1 MTDSMKFIPIPQ
13 EIYDILGFTDE
24 GVFTAEID
32 DGKLILTQESGRK
45 CILPPKVDIDCED
58 CCFCCKCCGECM
70 ADQFISREA
79 DDKEFCYEV
88 QINGIT
94 VSVTDTVH

>member
-1 MTDSMKFIPIPQ
+1 MTVSMKFIPVPQ

-24 GVFTAEID
+24 GVFTAEISE
-32 DGKLILTQESGRK
+32 GKLVLTQESDRK
-45 CILPPKVDIDCED
+45 CILPPEAEVDCED

-70 ADQFISREA
+70 ADQFISRED

-88 QINGIT
+88 QINNIT
-94 VSVTDTVH
+94 VSGANTVH

>member
-1 MTDSMKFIPIPQ
+1 MTESMKFIPVPQ
-13 EIYDILGFTDE
+13 EIYDMLGFTDE
-24 GVFTAEID
+24 GVFTAEISE
-32 DGKLILTQESGRK
+32 GKLVLTQKAGRK
-45 CILPPKVDIDCED
+45 CILPPDTDVDCED

-88 QINGIT
+88 QIDNIT
-94 VSVTDTVH
+94 ISGTNTVH

>member
-1 MTDSMKFIPIPQ
+1 MTDSMKFIPVPQ

-24 GVFTAEID
+24 GIFTAEISE
-32 DGKLILTQESGRK
+32 GKLVLTQENKRK
-45 CILPPKVDIDCED
+45 CILPPDAEVDCED

-70 ADQFISREA
+70 AEQFISHAE

-88 QINGIT
+88 QINDINCGT
-94 VSVTDTVH
+94 HTVH

>member
-1 MTDSMKFIPIPQ
+1 MTESMKFIPVPQ
-13 EIYDILGFTDE
+13 EIYDMLGFTDE
-24 GVFTAEID
+24 GVFTAEISE
-32 DGKLILTQESGRK
+32 GKLVLTQEAGRK
-45 CILPPKVDIDCED
+45 CILPPDTDVDCED

-79 DDKEFCYEV
+79 DDKEVCYEV

-94 VSVTDTVH
+94 VSGTDIVH

>member
-1 MTDSMKFIPIPQ
+1 MTESMKFIPVPQ

-24 GVFTAEID
+24 GVFTAEISE
-32 DGKLILTQESGRK
+32 GKLVLTQESGRK
-45 CILPPKVDIDCED
+45 CIFPPDADVDCED

-88 QINGIT
+88 QINGTSI
-94 VSVTDTVH
+94 VH